1 MPDPL
6 ASLVDVIGQLIDRLE
21 ASRLPYALGGA
32 VAYSSWGEP
41 RATRDVDL
49 NIWVEPEALPEA
61 FDVLAAA
68 GVTIDRPRAVA
79 EAADRGLFVGWH
91 GEYRVDVFVPSIPFY
106 AEALARRVRVRLAGR
121 DTWVLSPEVLAVFK
135 MLFFR
140 AKDLR
145 DLERLLVVQGSRFDR
160 AFVRGALVDMLGADA
175 EQVAAW
181 DRLAGDARGVD

>member
-49 NIWVEPEALPEA
+49 NIWVEPESLAEA
-61 FDVLAAA
+61 FDVLASA
-68 GVTIDRPRAVA
+68 GVSLDRDRAVV

-91 GEYRVDVFVPSIPFY
+91 GEYRIDVFVPSIPFY
-106 AEALARRVRVRLAGR
+106 AEA
-121 DTWVLSPEVLAVFK
+121 
-135 MLFFR
+135 
-140 AKDLR
+140 
-145 DLERLLVVQGSRFDR
+145 
-160 AFVRGALVDMLGADA
+160 
-175 EQVAAW
+175 
-181 DRLAGDARGVD
+181 

>member
-6 ASLVDVIGQLIDRLE
+6 ASL
-21 ASRLPYALGGA
+21 
-32 VAYSSWGEP
+32 
-41 RATRDVDL
+41 
-49 NIWVEPEALPEA
+49 
-61 FDVLAAA
+61 
-68 GVTIDRPRAVA
+68 
-79 EAADRGLFVGWH
+79 
-91 GEYRVDVFVPSIPFY
+91 VDVFVPSIPFY

-145 DLERLLVVQGSRFDR
+145 DLERLLVVQGSRFDQ

>member
-6 ASLVDVIGQLIDRLE
+6 ASLVGVIGQLIDRLE

-61 FDVLAAA
+61 FDALAAA
-68 GVTIDRPRAVA
+68 GVTIDRPQAVA

-145 DLERLLVVQGSRFDR
+145 DLERLLAVQGPRFDR

-181 DRLAGDARGVD
+181 DRLAGDARAVD

>member
-6 ASLVDVIGQLIDRLE
+6 ASLVGVIGQLIDRLE

-91 GEYRVDVFVPSIPFY
+91 GEYRVDVFVPSVPFY
-106 AEALARRVRVRLAGR
+106 AEALDRRVRVRLAGR

-140 AKDLR
+140 VKDLR
-145 DLERLLVVQGSRFDR
+145 DLERLLAVQGARFDR
-160 AFVRGALVDMLGADA
+160 AFVRHALVDMLGADA

-181 DRLAGDARGVD
+181 DGLAGDARPVY

>member
-6 ASLVDVIGQLIDRLE
+6 ASLVGVIGQLIDRLE

-121 DTWVLSPEVLAVFK
+121 GTWVLSPEVLAVFK

-145 DLERLLVVQGSRFDR
+145 DLERLLVVQGSRFDQ

-181 DRLAGDARGVD
+181 DRLAGDARAVD